1 MEELVTQ
8 GLVIHELQI
17 GDYDKLLTVLTPD
30 AGKITVSGK
39 GVKSLKSPHMAAT
52 QLFSFSHLHLRKRG
66 GYYYIV
72 DSELIEAFF
81 GIRGD
86 ILKFSLASYIC
97 DVTTDVTVENEDQ
110 TATMRL
116 VLNTLYAIDKNLK
129 DLEVIRGAFQLRM
142 ACVCGFM
149 PDLSGCRECMT
160 HDAQRMTLDVLDGNL
175 ICGSCRS
182 RLDELDP
189 FEPGA
194 EALRPI
200 ISVSPA
206 VLACMRYVTRA
217 KIERFL
223 SFSLDDSEAHAF
235 VSACEKYLLNHLER
249 GFYSLEF
256 YKSLL

>member
-52 QLFSFSHLHLRKRG
+52 QLFSFSYFHLRKRG
-66 GYYYIV
+66 NYYYIA
-72 DSELIEAFF
+72 DSEMIEAFF

-116 VLNTLYAIDKNLK
+116 VLNTLYAIDKSLK
-129 DLEVIRGAFQLRM
+129 NLEVIRGAFQLRM

-149 PDLSGCRECMT
+149 PDLSRCRECMAVET
-160 HDAQRMTLDVLDGNL
+160 PRMTLDILDGNL

-182 RLDELDP
+182 RLNEEGP
-189 FEPGA
+189 PEPGA
-194 EALRPI
+194 GGGRPI
-200 ISVSPA
+200 VSVSSV
-206 VLACMRYVTRA
+206 VLACMRYVVQA

-223 SFSLDDSEAHAF
+223 SFSLDESETHAF

-249 GFYSLEF
+249 GFYSLDF